1 MGSPFRHSTQSN
13 EVELD
18 LLNSNSTLSRV
29 ISSINRNYS
38 AGSWWSSLFLVSSA
52 SLGVGILTLPYAIYV
67 AGIYLGTIILI
78 LGMIVTSFSCDIL
91 IECSHH
97 CRGSP
102 YFYIL
107 GNYLYRKTKIRLG
120 TISESLLVIECYMS
134 IVVYILIL
142 SDLPVY
148 ALYVAGVTN
157 QVLLSKYL
165 WCGVTVGIIYPL
177 SLFTEISALRYTS
190 LISIL
195 SAAGIAIGL
204 MIMCLFKEDFGNRI
218 THAFIYNPFQE
229 LKFELLDIFPLV
241 IFSFTCQVVILSIYD
256 QLEEKSIRSG
266 QQFVSYGLSLILI
279 IYLITGICGY
289 IAFINEDFS
298 YQILSS
304 GFENYPCL
312 LVSVTSIQLCIAA
325 CLMIVFRVHLSIYPC
340 RDGIHTIFGNSMH
353 DISKLECV
361 VISTII
367 IPSAAALALF
377 LPEIEYLIIGLGS
390 ILNPIVR
397 SKVGI
402 FLHSVF
408 ILLSEVQ
415 DPRV

>member
-1 MGSPFRHSTQSN
+1 MGSLFRPSTQSN

-29 ISSINRNYS
+29 ISSIHRNYS

-97 CRGSP
+97 SRGSP
-102 YFYIL
+102 YYYIL
-107 GNYLYRKTKIRLG
+107 GNYLYRKTRIRLG

-134 IVVYILIL
+134 IIVYILIL
-142 SDLPVY
+142 SYLPGY
-148 ALYVAGVTN
+148 ALEVAGVSN
-157 QVLLSKYL
+157 QVLLSRYL
-165 WCGVTVGIIYPL
+165 WCGLFTVGVIYPL

-195 SAAGIAIGL
+195 SAATIAIGL
-204 MIMCLFKEDFGNRI
+204 TMLCLFKGDLGNRLKK
-218 THAFIYNPFQE
+218 TFIYNPFQE
-229 LKFELLDIFPLV
+229 IKSELLDTFPLV
-241 IFSFTCQVVILSIYD
+241 IFSYTCQCVILSIYD
-256 QLEEKSIRSG
+256 QLEDKDIRSG
-266 QQFVSYGLSLILI
+266 QQFVNYGLILVFI
-279 IYLITGICGY
+279 IYFLTGVCGY
-289 IAFINEDFS
+289 MAFINEDIS
-298 YQILSS
+298 YQILS
-304 GFENYPCL
+304 FNFKDYPVL
-312 LVSVTSIQLCIAA
+312 LVSVTSTQLSIAA

-353 DISKLECV
+353 DISKFESI

-367 IPSAAALALF
+367 IPSAAAIALF
-377 LPEIEYLIIGLGS
+377 LPKIEYLIIGLGS

-397 SKVGI
+397 IKVGI
-402 FLHSVF
+402 FLHTVF
-408 ILLSEVQ
+408 ILLSEI
-415 DPRV
+415 